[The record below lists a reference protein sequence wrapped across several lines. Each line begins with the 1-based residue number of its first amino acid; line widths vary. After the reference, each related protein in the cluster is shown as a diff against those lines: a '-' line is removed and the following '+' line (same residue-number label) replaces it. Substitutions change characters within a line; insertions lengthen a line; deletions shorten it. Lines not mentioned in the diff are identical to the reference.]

1 MSYDLNW
8 SHVFRSTR
16 LESVSFG
23 LVRISLA
30 EVFFRLVLRKLSRL
44 GWVLVSGDI
53 FQVRFCRLRSMGGS
67 SFRSSRPDLCDDCP
81 SACADQVKRVV
92 FSIFTAFQSTV
103 LWTWIQ
109 MTVIW
114 TRILFLISHVLQQRF
129 KFSSSRAEFWL
140 SVLDELY
147 ISISLGRSNLI

>member
-16 LESVSFG
+16 PESVSFG
-23 LVRISLA
+23 LVRISLV

-114 TRILFLISHVLQQRF
+114 TGILFLISHVLQQ
-129 KFSSSRAEFWL
+129 
-140 SVLDELY
+140 
-147 ISISLGRSNLI
+147 